1 MGRWVG
7 RGSGWGRQRG
17 VEGGTATGERR
28 GGPTPP
34 AAVMETTLAAA
45 NPRGG
50 GGDRWAASRAP
61 SKEQSPA
68 RSVRRSC
75 SFFIF
80 QTSATV
86 DRPGSASR
94 QSLGEVKYTIS
105 LSDRRADLGTYPHP
119 DTGSTEGPPR
129 HPPRCRWS
137 GASSNDTKAGARA
150 NSALTHSHPPIH
162 APIQYGNSTYCSGQ
176 SAIRGV
182 PPIGVPCGV
191 V

>member
-1 MGRWVG
+1 MAGGIMTRRSGAVGGGWGKGAGTARWRWRKQRRFVFRGEGMMGRWVG

-50 GGDRWAASRAP
+50 GGDRWAASRAR

-75 SFFIF
+75 SFFKRARPWTGPVPRAASLSVRSSTPFLCLIGG
-80 QTSATV
+80 QIWVHIHIRIRAPPK
-86 DRPGSASR
+86 DRPVTLPAAAGLA
-94 QSLGEVKYTIS
+94 
-105 LSDRRADLGTYPHP
+105 RRRTTQKPGRAPT
-119 DTGSTEGPPR
+119 
-129 HPPRCRWS
+129 
-137 GASSNDTKAGARA
+137 AG
-150 NSALTHSHPPIH
+150 
-162 APIQYGNSTYCSGQ
+162 
-176 SAIRGV
+176 
-182 PPIGVPCGV
+182 
-191 V
+191 